1 MAFGMLLTP
10 QFQEERRHGRK
21 HRLRSV
27 NLGMAARAQRKHQVQ
42 NRPTGYPVVDDDGP
56 LVTTGSITDAA
67 TVAVTLQNRFAQPT
81 EILLILPLQRV
92 AGRAQSQG
100 QDLGVSAWAVH
111 HPLRETHHFPAPLF
125 VSTALALTARSI
137 VWTETPK

>member
-21 HRLRSV
+21 HRFRAV

-81 EILLILPLQRV
+81 EILLILPFQCV
-92 AGRAQSQG
+92 AGRAQSHG
-100 QDLGVSAWAVH
+100 EDFGFTAWTVH
-111 HPLRETHHFPAPLF
+111 HPLRETCHFPAPLLAS
-125 VSTALALTARSI
+125 VVLALTARSI

>member
-21 HRLRSV
+21 HRFRAV

-42 NRPTGYPVVDDDGP
+42 DRPAGYPVVDDDGAF
-56 LVTTGSITDAA
+56 VTTGSVTDAA
-67 TVAVTLQNRFAQPT
+67 TVAVTLQNRFAQAT
-81 EILLILPLQRV
+81 EILLILPFQRV
-92 AGRAQSQG
+92 AGRSTIPG

-111 HPLRETHHFPAPLF
+111 HPLSETRHFPAPLF
-125 VSTALALTARSI
+125 VSAALALTARSI

>member
-21 HRLRSV
+21 HRLRAV

-42 NRPTGYPVVDDDGP
+42 DRLARYPVVDDDGA

-67 TVAVTLQNRFAQPT
+67 TVAVSLQNRFSQAT
-81 EILLILPLQRV
+81 KMLFVLPLQRV
-92 AGRAQSQG
+92 ACRTQAQS
-100 QDLGVSAWAVH
+100 QDLGVSAWAMH
-111 HPLRETHHFPAPLF
+111 YPLRETCHFPAPLF
-125 VSTALALTARSI
+125 VSAALALTARSI

>member
-21 HRLRSV
+21 HRFRAV

-42 NRPTGYPVVDDDGP
+42 NRPTGYPVVDDDGS
-56 LVTTGSITDAA
+56 LVTTGSITDAT
-67 TVAVTLQNRFAQPT
+67 TVAVTLQNRFTQAT
-81 EILLILPLQRV
+81 EILLILPFQCV
-92 AGRAQSQG
+92 AGRAQSHG
-100 QDLGVSAWAVH
+100 QHFGFAAWTVH
-111 HPLRETHHFPAPLF
+111 PSLNETCHFPAPLF
-125 VSTALALTARSI
+125 VSAALALTARSI